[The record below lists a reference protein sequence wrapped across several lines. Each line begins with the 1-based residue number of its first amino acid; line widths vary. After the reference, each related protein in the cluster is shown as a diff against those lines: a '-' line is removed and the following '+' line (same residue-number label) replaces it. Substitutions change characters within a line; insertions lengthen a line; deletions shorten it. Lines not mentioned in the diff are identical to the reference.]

1 MIFLIKA
8 IILLLLYKFVPL
20 LLILALINIAAFKW
34 IKNVLCRNS
43 LALRNMHIDM
53 SEKRGQFL
61 PIEIFFYPAWS
72 AMGTTY
78 LLKDWWF
85 LGIMGIAILD
95 QIISL
100 HSRTSC
106 FWLKW
111 LSTGFEGL
119 LNISYKVLTIVYIVL
134 IFSVICRKNV
144 GYR

>member
-1 MIFLIKA
+1 MC
-8 IILLLLYKFVPL
+8 YVD
-20 LLILALINIAAFKW
+20 
-34 IKNVLCRNS
+34 S
-43 LALRNMHIDM
+43 LALRNMHIYM

-61 PIEIFFYPAWS
+61 PVDIFFYPAWS

-134 IFSVICRKNV
+134 IFSVICRKKRGILINCIMKFSSFIV
-144 GYR
+144 QNLKILFDYWCWLDFIWLGRL